1 MSNYFLIITMLVFWI
16 MSHNSRS
23 KYVKKT
29 KSDVVSN
36 HVGQKY
42 DVDLAILHVLLS
54 ILQSDIFVHVILQ
67 IESKVDFLL
76 YSEYVVVLVVLLW
89 ATLHLFVDLLLSTLV
104 TTTLM
109 WFIYVVVTANL
120 MWSKSAPI
128 VAALMLD

>member
-1 MSNYFLIITMLVFWI
+1 
-16 MSHNSRS
+16 
-23 KYVKKT
+23 
-29 KSDVVSN
+29 
-36 HVGQKY
+36 
-42 DVDLAILHVLLS
+42 
-54 ILQSDIFVHVILQ
+54 
-67 IESKVDFLL
+67 
-76 YSEYVVVLVVLLW
+76 LW

>member
-1 MSNYFLIITMLVFWI
+1 LNYVL
-16 MSHNSRS
+16 NSRS

-42 DVDLAILHVLLS
+42 DVDLVILHVVLS

-67 IESKVDFLL
+67 IESKADSLL
-76 YSEYVVVLVVLLW
+76 YLEYVVILVVLLW
-89 ATLHLFVDLLLSTLV
+89 ATMHLFTNLLLSTLV

-109 WFIYVVVTANL
+109 
-120 MWSKSAPI
+120 
-128 VAALMLD
+128 

>member
-1 MSNYFLIITMLVFWI
+1 LNYVL
-16 MSHNSRS
+16 NSRS

-42 DVDLAILHVLLS
+42 DVDLVILHVVLS

-67 IESKVDFLL
+67 IESRADSLL
-76 YSEYVVVLVVLLW
+76 YLEYVVILVVLLW
-89 ATLHLFVDLLLSTLV
+89 ATMHLFTNLLLSTLV

-109 WFIYVVVTANL
+109 
-120 MWSKSAPI
+120 
-128 VAALMLD
+128 